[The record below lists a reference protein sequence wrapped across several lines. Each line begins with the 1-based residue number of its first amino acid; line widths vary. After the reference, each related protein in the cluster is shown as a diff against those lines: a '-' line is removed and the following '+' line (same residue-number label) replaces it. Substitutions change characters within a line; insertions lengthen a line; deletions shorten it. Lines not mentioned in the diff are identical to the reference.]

1 MWLDIVP
8 LASIVVLKDEEDE
21 LVWKFS
27 SNGIYNSQS
36 LHRIINFRGVVP
48 VHVPRIWELH
58 IPPRVHL
65 WLLFKNKVLTRDNVA
80 IRQHVDN
87 KTCLFCAE
95 LETSQDIFFECVVAK
110 RMWSEISNLLGR
122 QIGLSFDNWSLLVE
136 YQIIYCS

>member
-1 MWLDIVP
+1 
-8 LASIVVLKDEEDE
+8 
-21 LVWKFS
+21 
-27 SNGIYNSQS
+27 
-36 LHRIINFRGVVP
+36 VP

-122 QIGLSFDNWSLLVE
+122 QIGLSFDNRSLLVE
-136 YQIIYCS
+136 